1 MSAIDGKLGVELNFF
16 PLIALQLGRWLS
28 AFHTEGQLFMFTPKG
43 DRLVF
48 LAVHPKDRSNM
59 NTSTF
64 IPLARKKLLKH
75 FGKNS
80 PFAVP
85 KELRKNIQEKRMKI
99 MTLFEMLK
107 AEYWGVTAFEVPLSS
122 IVGFDYCNTLVTYG
136 SRIVIEASLIYK
148 KWFPDAHKFCR
159 HYRILHVEYED
170 EYYKPALD
178 YSHSYFLTRQMYPK
192 DSPNN
197 SATNSPLP
205 KGISL
210 FNSLIH
216 KSATKPSVINSF
228 RSSELDY
235 IDTEEESSQGRKLS
249 TVSEPCENLWE
260 EESIHIEEMRNQTLV
275 AYFDDPV
282 IPFYFRDLVKKPE
295 NKQLLR
301 MYERGIPSWAVFLPS
316 YGLPYR
322 PWMRS
327 LMAFLIFCVSLV
339 TMLLGF
345 YDLYKYIPML
355 RESLHAV
362 FGSLFETF
370 EQAIIFRLSC
380 LLGYI
385 VATSKYFEVLFS
397 YISYPF
403 KAIYYI
409 LDVSVK
415 PLKMLIY
422 LFQPIYYLLYSIFYI
437 VMMLFVHLKDVI
449 LTTLSLPVEVI
460 SSLLYTIRDLGYGTY
475 SLIKGV
481 LTAFR
486 STSQI
491 IHNNQEAAM
500 TSIGMFT
507 RMKDFWQDVLRQVLK
522 GVTSVYNFTVYTSC
536 NLYKYKESTWITLEQ
551 YYYDNKEKIHRR
563 MNQLVGV
570 MLFYGC
576 IRIVSKY
583 II

>member
-16 PLIALQLGRWLS
+16 PLIALQLGGWLS

-43 DRLVF
+43 DKLVF

-59 NTSTF
+59 STSTF

-85 KELRKNIQEKRMKI
+85 KELRKNTQDKSLKI
-99 MTLFEMLK
+99 VTLFEILK

-122 IVGFDYCNTLVTYG
+122 IVGLDYCNTLVTYG
-136 SRIVIEASLIYK
+136 SRIVIEAPIILK

-159 HYRILHVEYED
+159 HYRILHMEYED

-178 YSHSYFLTRQMYPK
+178 YSQSYFITRQMYPK
-192 DSPNN
+192 DSPTN

-210 FNSLIH
+210 LNSLIH
-216 KSATKPSVINSF
+216 KSATKSSVINSF

-235 IDTEEESSQGRKLS
+235 IDTEEESSQDRKLS

-260 EESIHIEEMRNQTLV
+260 EESIHKEEIRNQTLV

-301 MYERGIPSWAVFLPS
+301 MYERGIPAWAVFLPS

-370 EQAIIFRLSC
+370 EQAFTFRLSC
-380 LLGYI
+380 LLGYM
-385 VATSKYFEVLFS
+385 VATSKYFEVTFS
-397 YISYPF
+397 YITYPF
-403 KAIYYI
+403 NAIYYI
-409 LDVSVK
+409 LEVSTK
-415 PLKMLIY
+415 PLQMFIY
-422 LFQPIYYLLYSIFYI
+422 LFQPIYSMLYSIFYI

-449 LTTLSLPVEVI
+449 MTTLSIPIEVI
-460 SSLLYTIRDLGYGTY
+460 SFLLYMIKDLGYGTY
-475 SLIKGV
+475 SFIKGAI
-481 LTAFR
+481 TALR
-486 STSQI
+486 STSQVI
-491 IHNNQEAAM
+491 KNNQEAAM
-500 TSIGMFT
+500 TSIGMLT
-507 RMKDFWQDVLRQVLK
+507 RMKDFWQNVLRQVLK
-522 GVTSVYNFTVYTSC
+522 GVTSVYNFTVYTSY
-536 NLYKYKESTWITLEQ
+536 NLYKHKESTWISLEQ
-551 YYYDNKEKIHRR
+551 YYKNNKEKIHIR
-563 MNQLVGV
+563 MNQAVGLL
-570 MLFYGC
+570 LFYVS
-576 IRIVSKY
+576 IRIASKY

>member
-1 MSAIDGKLGVELNFF
+1 MSELHGKLGTELNFF
-16 PLIALQLGRWLS
+16 PLTALQLGRWLS
-28 AFHTEGQLFMFTPKG
+28 AFHLEGQLFMFTPKG
-43 DRLVF
+43 DKLVF

-85 KELRKNIQEKRMKI
+85 KELRKNENEKSMKI

-107 AEYWGVTAFEVPLSS
+107 AEYWGVTAFEIPLNS

-136 SRIVIEASLIYK
+136 SRIVIEATHILK
-148 KWFPDAHKFCR
+148 KWFPDAQKFCR
-159 HYRILHVEYED
+159 HYRILHVDYKN

-178 YSHSYFLTRQMYPK
+178 YEQSYFLTRQMYPK
-192 DSPNN
+192 DTPSD
-197 SATNSPLP
+197 SLSNSPLP

-210 FNSLIH
+210 LNNLIH
-216 KSATKPSVINSF
+216 KSATKPSFINSF
-228 RSSELDY
+228 RSTELEY
-235 IDTEEESSQGRKLS
+235 IDTEEEETQGRKLS
-249 TVSEPCENLWE
+249 TVSEPCEPIWE
-260 EESIHIEEMRNQTLV
+260 EDHIHIEEIYNQTLV

-282 IPFYFRDLVKKPE
+282 IPFFFRDLVKNPE
-295 NKQLLR
+295 NKHLLR

-385 VATSKYFEVLFS
+385 LATSKYFEVLFS
-397 YISYPF
+397 YMSLPLN
-403 KAIYYI
+403 AIYSIIEY
-409 LDVSVK
+409 STK
-415 PLKMLIY
+415 PLKMMLY
-422 LFQPIYYLLYSIFYI
+422 LFQPLYYLIYSVFYI
-437 VMMLFVHLKDVI
+437 VMMLLVHLRDVVM
-449 LTTLSLPVEVI
+449 TTLSLPVEII
-460 SSLLYTIRDLGYGTY
+460 SSLLYTIQDLGLGIY
-475 SLIKGV
+475 SLLKGI
-481 LTAFR
+481 LQAFK
-486 STSQI
+486 STSAI
-491 IHNNQEAAM
+491 ISNNQEAAM

-522 GVTSVYNFTVYTSC
+522 GITSVYNFTVYSTC

-551 YYYDNKEKIHRR
+551 YYYDNKRQIHKRI
-563 MNQLVGV
+563 NQIIGV

-576 IRIVSKY
+576 IRIVCKY